1 MGHARSGIRL
11 SLGTT
16 LLLAACGGG
25 GGGGGSN
32 VSFGFQA
39 AGLTLA
45 ESDGAASVTVELNLL
60 LPALPADVSV
70 EVYDLGTGTATSGS
84 DYAAFAPIVVTFPAG
99 EVDGALQVVT
109 LDPLDDD
116 LVEEPGQTVRLG
128 LRAAVGGVLYGTTSL
143 LVTIQDGDTA
153 HVDFAT
159 GANTA
164 METSAVQAVALEL
177 GCDAGVTLEVPVSV
191 RVSDLRTGTAV
202 PPSDYAA
209 FAAQTVTFPA
219 GAANGALLTVDLAL
233 AGDTTTEGDET
244 IELGLS
250 QPSAACT
257 LGANQTHVF
266 TIEDD
271 DLGGEAAFVA
281 SEGTTGT
288 QNGLAY
294 DELVDLGT
302 DAVGGAASA
311 GTLLRVA
318 NLGGQAMDLGTPS
331 LAGTHPNDFAVDV
344 ESSSF
349 VPASGGASAGLPA
362 ADAGVAPL
370 ALLADDTGPGVVMG
384 LDAGELARM
393 DAREAVAL
401 HGLVLPE
408 LGAVTLELARRPL
421 PIAPDARLVVDG
433 VELAGGPRTLLGDL
447 ELWSGSVAGLAGSR
461 AFLAFDGA
469 GLQGYV
475 QLPAP
480 TEGLVHLFPEDDGRV
495 RLVSEAEL
503 LALGASLPE
512 GFCAGERLVPGAV
525 GPLGLVEEVP
535 DGPTTSAL
543 TMANCRLVLETDF
556 QLYDKFDS
564 TVLLTNYVTSL
575 IAAVSDQYVTDVQAT
590 LSIAYLGIH
599 TTTDDGWDTQEV
611 PGGDAG
617 DLLNEFKAAWTTPS
631 GWPAAG
637 DLAHF
642 LSGDSLGGGVAYVNV
657 LCNQFFGFGVSG
669 SLTGTINWLTW
680 TGQAAA
686 FTWDF
691 VVVAHELGHNFG
703 SSHTHDYCPPLDQCY
718 ANCNGTTVCSR
729 GTIMSYCHV
738 GCGGMS
744 NIDLW
749 FHPVT
754 ANIMRQR
761 VNSSCLGQAALMP
774 GDYVQY
780 RVRFNPLTTTG
791 ARSATLTFSHDA
803 PNATQPFRVQLAGIA
818 N

>member
-1 MGHARSGIRL
+1 MGHAARSGIL
-11 SLGTT
+11 SLATT

-25 GGGGGSN
+25 GGGGSAN

-45 ESDGAASVTVELNLL
+45 ESDGAVSVTVELNLL
-60 LPALPADVSV
+60 LPELPADVSV
-70 EVYDLGTGTATSGS
+70 EVYDLGTGSATSGS
-84 DYAAFAPIVVTFPAG
+84 DYAAFAPIVVTFAAG
-99 EVDGALQVVT
+99 EVDGATQVVT

-128 LRAAVGGVLYGTTSL
+128 LRAAVGGVPAGKTTL
-143 LVTIQDGDTA
+143 LVTLQDEDTA
-153 HVDFAT
+153 HVEFAT
-159 GANTA
+159 DSNAA
-164 METSAVQAVALEL
+164 PEASSSQAVALAL
-177 GCDAGVTLEVPVSV
+177 GCAAGVTLEVPVSV

-202 PPSDYAA
+202 PPGDYAA

-219 GAANGALLTVDLAL
+219 GAGNGALQTVNLNVNMDAVP
-233 AGDTTTEGDET
+233 EGDET

-257 LGANQTHVF
+257 LGATLTHVF
-266 TIEDD
+266 TIQSNDPAE
-271 DLGGEAAFVA
+271 FVA
-281 SEGTTGT
+281 SQGATGT
-288 QNGLAY
+288 ENALTY
-294 DELVDLGT
+294 DELVHLGT

-311 GTLLRVA
+311 GTLVRVA
-318 NLGGQAMDLGTPS
+318 NLGGQPMDLGTPS
-331 LAGTHPNDFAVDV
+331 LAGNHPNDFAVEV
-344 ESSSF
+344 ESSSLA
-349 VPASGGASAGLPA
+349 PLADGAGAGFPA

-370 ALLADDTGPGVVMG
+370 ALLADDAGPGVVMG
-384 LDAGELARM
+384 LEPTELARM
-393 DAREAVAL
+393 GERSAVAL

-433 VELAGGPRTLLGDL
+433 AEIAGGPRTLLGEL
-447 ELWSGSVAGLAGSR
+447 ELWSGVVAGLPGSR
-461 AFLAFDGA
+461 AFLALDGA

-480 TEGLVHLFPEDDGRV
+480 AQGLVHVFPEGDGRV
-495 RLVSEAEL
+495 RLVSEPEL

-512 GFCAGERLVPGAV
+512 GFCAGARLVPGAV
-525 GPLGLVEEVP
+525 EPLGFLQDDP
-535 DGPTTSAL
+535 DAPTSSAL
-543 TMANCRLVLETDF
+543 TMANCRLALETDY

-575 IAAVSDQYVTDVQAT
+575 IGAVSDQYATDVQAT

-599 TTTDDGWDTQEV
+599 TTADDGWDTQEA

-617 DLLNEFKAAWTTPS
+617 DLLSEFRTAWTTPGS
-631 GWPAAG
+631 WPVAA

-657 LCNQFFGFGVSG
+657 LCNQSFGFGVSG

-718 ANCNGTTVCSR
+718 SNCNGSTVCTR
-729 GTIMSYCHV
+729 GTLMSYCHV

-774 GDYVQY
+774 GDHVRY

-791 ARSATLTFSHDA
+791 ARSATLSFSHDA
-803 PNATQPFRVQLAGIA
+803 PNATQPFRIQLGGNA